1 MGCYGVL
8 SNSNNNSSS
17 NPFTLYSDICVLQS
31 CHINE
36 PPQPIIYPIPL
47 AILFANALSS
57 VIIYNLFIDVL
68 SFFLSFISVHGF
80 LFVRCLLDES
90 MDIKFLFIRCI
101 YLYFY
106 SYPIV
111 SFRLVLYLSL
121 VMYSRSVFDMYL
133 TFTTVR
139 HVIIVAC
146 ARERSVRA

>member
-1 MGCYGVL
+1 M
-8 SNSNNNSSS
+8 NHHNQ
-17 NPFTLYSDICVLQS
+17 LYIPYLWQYCLRMH
-31 CHINE
+31 CH
-36 PPQPIIYPIPL
+36 PSLFIIYL
-47 AILFANALSS
+47 LMCFLS
-57 VIIYNLFIDVL
+57 Y
-68 SFFLSFISVHGF
+68 FLSFISVDGF

-111 SFRLVLYLSL
+111 SFRLVL
-121 VMYSRSVFDMYL
+121 VTCDVQYSRSVFDMYL

-146 ARERSVRA
+146 ARTERSAVRAYIFSFFIIDNS

>member
-36 PPQPIIYPIPL
+36 PPQPSIYPIPL

-57 VIIYNLFIDVL
+57 VVIYSLFIDVL

-101 YLYFY
+101 YFLYLYLY

-111 SFRLVLYLSL
+111 SFRLGTCDVQ
-121 VMYSRSVFDMYL
+121 YSRSVFDMYL

-139 HVIIVAC
+139 HVIIVAKFQFFHN
-146 ARERSVRA
+146 